1 MIEDG
6 KMDDRRS
13 RSSILNLRSST
24 NLLRDGWIVMT
35 FVRILRYVVLRAG
48 SLFVTVVIGVYLAIL
63 IANMGGYVD
72 EIRKAQIREQ
82 IGATMLADQKLRTMP
97 PTEVRRVIDQQIVLE
112 EKRLGL
118 DRPFLLRSFAYLS
131 DALTLSLGRAERL
144 TSDKGSRQV
153 RDIIL
158 ERLPATLLLFGT
170 ADLIVFFT
178 AIFAALFLSRRYGS
192 WLDKAVVALAP
203 TSSAP
208 AWFYGIFLILIF
220 ASLLRIL
227 PFGGMVDVP
236 PPESGLDYALSV
248 LQHLILPVSAI
259 LVGSLFISIYN
270 WRTFFLI
277 YSSED
282 YVEVAKAKGLPSGA
296 IERRY
301 ILRPTLPPIITSFA
315 FALIS
320 LWSGAIILET
330 VFSWPGLGRLLFQA
344 VGQFDTPVIIGSVVI
359 YAYLLALTVFL
370 LDIVYALVD
379 PRVKVGGE
387 AGRSL

>member
-1 MIEDG
+1 MAQTA
-6 KMDDRRS
+6 
-13 RSSILNLRSST
+13 SSG
-24 NLLRDGWIVMT
+24 LLKREQGASGRETLGRVM
-35 FVRILRYVVLRAG
+35 RYMAIRAV
-48 SLFVTVVIGVYLAIL
+48 SLFLTVVIGVYLSIL
-63 IANMGGYVD
+63 IANMGGFVD
-72 EIRKAQIREQ
+72 QIRKAQIREQ
-82 IGATMLADQKLRTMP
+82 VGATALADRSLRLLP
-97 PTEVRRVIDQQIVLE
+97 PAEIRRIIDQRIELE

-118 DRPFLLRSFAYLS
+118 DRPFIVRSFTYLT

-153 RDIIL
+153 RDVIL

-170 ADLIVFFT
+170 ADLIIFFV

-192 WLDKAVVALAP
+192 FLDKLIIALAP
-203 TSSAP
+203 TSAAP

-220 ASLLRIL
+220 ASVLRVL

-236 PPESGLDYALSV
+236 PPESAPAYALSV
-248 LQHLILPVSAI
+248 LKHLILPMAAMLI
-259 LVGSLFISIYN
+259 GSLFIAIYN

-315 FALIS
+315 FTLIS
-320 LWSGAIILET
+320 LWGGAIILET
-330 VFSWPGLGRLLFQA
+330 VFSWPGLGRLIFQA

-359 YAYLLALTVFL
+359 YAYLLGVTVFL
-370 LDIVYALVD
+370 LDILYALVD
-379 PRVKVGGE
+379 PRVKLGGE
-387 AGRSL
+387 TARTL

>member
-1 MIEDG
+1 
-6 KMDDRRS
+6 
-13 RSSILNLRSST
+13 
-24 NLLRDGWIVMT
+24 MT
-35 FVRILRYVVLRAG
+35 AIKTLRYLVLRAV
-48 SLFVTVVIGVYLAIL
+48 SLFVTVVVGVYLAIL

-72 EIRKAQIREQ
+72 QIRKAQIREQ
-82 IGATMLADQKLRTMP
+82 VGATMLSDPKLRAMP
-97 PTEVRRVIDQQIVLE
+97 PSEVRRVIDQQVELE

-118 DRPFLLRSFAYLS
+118 DRPFIVRSFTYLS

-153 RDIIL
+153 RAIIL

-170 ADLIVFFT
+170 AQMIVFFT

-192 WLDKAVVALAP
+192 FLDKMIVALAP
-203 TSSAP
+203 TSAAP
-208 AWFYGIFLILIF
+208 AWFYGIFLILFF
-220 ASLLRIL
+220 ASLLRLL

-236 PPESGLDYALSV
+236 PPESAPAYALSV
-248 LQHLILPVSAI
+248 LKHLILPVSAI
-259 LVGSLFISIYN
+259 LIGSLFIGIYN

-282 YVEVAKAKGLPSGA
+282 YVEVAKAKGLPSGM

-315 FALIS
+315 FTLIS

-330 VFSWPGLGRLLFQA
+330 VFSWPGLGRLLFHA
-344 VGQFDTPVIIGSVVI
+344 VGLFDTPVIIGSVVI

-370 LDIVYALVD
+370 LDILYALVD

>member
-1 MIEDG
+1 MADA
-6 KMDDRRS
+6 
-13 RSSILNLRSST
+13 SSATDVKSAP
-24 NLLRDGWIVMT
+24 IVSGRET
-35 FVRILRYVVLRAG
+35 LARILRYLVVRAV
-48 SLFVTVVIGVYLAIL
+48 SVFVTVVIGVYLSIL

-72 EIRKAQIREQ
+72 QIRKAEIREQ
-82 IGATMLADQKLRTMP
+82 VGTAAMADRNLRLLP
-97 PTEVRRVIDQQIVLE
+97 AAEVRRIIDERVELE

-118 DRPFLLRSFAYLS
+118 DRPFFLRSFQYLAN
-131 DALTLSLGRAERL
+131 ALTLSLGRAERI

-153 RDIIL
+153 RAIML
-158 ERLPATLLLFGT
+158 ERLPATLLLFGA
-170 ADLIVFFT
+170 ADLIVFFL
-178 AIFAALFLSRRYGS
+178 AIFVALFLSRRYGS
-192 WLDKAVVALAP
+192 WLDRAVVALAP
-203 TSSAP
+203 TSTAP
-208 AWFYGIFLILIF
+208 AWFYGIFLILFF
-220 ASLLRIL
+220 ASMLRIL

-236 PPESGLDYALSV
+236 PPETRAAYALSV
-248 LQHLILPVSAI
+248 LKHLVLPVTAMLI
-259 LVGSLFISIYN
+259 GSLFLSIYN

-315 FALIS
+315 FTLIS

-344 VGQFDTPVIIGSVVI
+344 IGQFDTPVIIGSVVI

-370 LDIVYALVD
+370 LDILYALVD
-379 PRVKVGGE
+379 PRVKIGGE
-387 AGRSL
+387 SGRSL

>member
-1 MIEDG
+1 
-6 KMDDRRS
+6 
-13 RSSILNLRSST
+13 
-24 NLLRDGWIVMT
+24 MT
-35 FVRILRYVVLRAG
+35 FIRLLRYVVLRAA
-48 SLFVTVVIGVYLAIL
+48 SLFITVVVGVYLAIL

-82 IGATMLADQKLRTMP
+82 VGATMLADQKLRTMP
-97 PTEVRRVIDQQIVLE
+97 PSEVRRVIDQQIALE

-178 AIFAALFLSRRYGS
+178 AIFVALFLSRRYGS
-192 WLDKAVVALAP
+192 WLDKIVVALAP

-220 ASLLRIL
+220 ASVFRIL

-236 PPESGLDYALSV
+236 PPESALEYGLSV

-282 YVEVAKAKGLPSGA
+282 YVEVAKAKGLPSGV

-344 VGQFDTPVIIGSVVI
+344 VGLFDTPVIIGSVVI
-359 YAYLLALTVFL
+359 YAYLLALTVFF
-370 LDIVYALVD
+370 LDILYALVD

>member
-1 MIEDG
+1 MERQRIAILYPQ
-6 KMDDRRS
+6 
-13 RSSILNLRSST
+13 SSILENALVDHWT
-24 NLLRDGWIVMT
+24 AMT
-35 FVRILRYVVLRAG
+35 FARVLRYIVVRAV
-48 SLFVTVVIGVYLAIL
+48 SLFVTVVVGVYLAIL

-82 IGATMLADQKLRTMP
+82 IGATVLADTKLRTLP
-97 PTEVRRVIDQQIVLE
+97 PSEVRQIIDQQIELE

-118 DRPFLLRSFAYLS
+118 DRPFLLRSFAYLR
-131 DALTLSLGRAERL
+131 DALSLSLGRAERL
-144 TSDKGSRQV
+144 TSDRGSRQV
-153 RDIIL
+153 RDIIV

-170 ADLIVFFT
+170 ADLIVFFV
-178 AIFAALFLSRRYGS
+178 AIFTALFLSRRYGS
-192 WLDKAVVALAP
+192 IGDKIVVALAP
-203 TSSAP
+203 TSAAP

-220 ASLLRIL
+220 ASMLRVL

-236 PPESGLDYALSV
+236 PPESTLAYALSV
-248 LQHLILPVSAI
+248 LEHLILPVAAI

-315 FALIS
+315 FTLIS

-330 VFSWPGLGRLLFQA
+330 VFGWPGLGRLLFQA
-344 VGQFDTPVIIGSVVI
+344 VGLFDTPVIIGSVVI

-387 AGRSL
+387 ATTSP

>member
-1 MIEDG
+1 
-6 KMDDRRS
+6 
-13 RSSILNLRSST
+13 
-24 NLLRDGWIVMT
+24 MT
-35 FVRILRYVVLRAG
+35 FVRVLRYIVLRAV
-48 SLFVTVVIGVYLAIL
+48 SLFVTVVVGVYLAIL

-82 IGATMLADQKLRTMP
+82 IGATVLADTKLRTLP
-97 PTEVRRVIDQQIVLE
+97 PSEVRQIIDQQIELE

-118 DRPFLLRSFAYLS
+118 DRPFLLRSFAYLR
-131 DALTLSLGRAERL
+131 DALSLSLGRAERI
-144 TSDKGSRQV
+144 TSDRGSRQV
-153 RDIIL
+153 RDIIV
-158 ERLPATLLLFGT
+158 ERLPATLLLFGA
-170 ADLIVFFT
+170 ADLIVFLV
-178 AIFAALFLSRRYGS
+178 AIFTALFLSRRYGS
-192 WLDKAVVALAP
+192 LWDRIVVALAP
-203 TSSAP
+203 TSAAP

-220 ASLLRIL
+220 ASMWRVL

-236 PPESGLDYALSV
+236 PPESTLAYALSV
-248 LQHLILPVSAI
+248 LQHLVLPVAAI

-315 FALIS
+315 FTLIS

-344 VGQFDTPVIIGSVVI
+344 VGLFDTPVIIGSVVI

-387 AGRSL
+387 TTTSL

>member
-1 MIEDG
+1 MAEIVAPAVLKAEQSG
-6 KMDDRRS
+6 
-13 RSSILNLRSST
+13 LRQEA
-24 NLLRDGWIVMT
+24 LARV
-35 FVRILRYVVLRAG
+35 LRYVVIRAV
-48 SLFVTVVIGVYLAIL
+48 SLFLTVVIGVYLSIL

-72 EIRKAQIREQ
+72 QIRKAQIREQ
-82 IGATMLADQKLRTMP
+82 VGTTVMADRNIRLLP
-97 PTEVRRVIDQQIVLE
+97 PAEMRRIIDERIELE

-118 DRPFLLRSFAYLS
+118 DRPFIVRSFTYLS
-131 DALTLSLGRAERL
+131 SALSLSLGRAERL

-153 RDIIL
+153 RDVIL

-170 ADLIVFFT
+170 TDLIVFFT
-178 AIFAALFLSRRYGS
+178 AIFVALFLSRRYGS
-192 WLDKAVVALAP
+192 FLDKAVIALAP
-203 TSSAP
+203 TSAAP

-220 ASLLRIL
+220 ASMLRLL

-236 PPESGLDYALSV
+236 PPESALGYAFSV
-248 LQHLILPVSAI
+248 LKHLVLPVLSMLI
-259 LVGSLFISIYN
+259 GSLFIAIYN

-282 YVEVAKAKGLPSGA
+282 YVEVAKAKGLPSA
-296 IERRY
+296 TIERRY

-315 FALIS
+315 FTLIS

-370 LDIVYALVD
+370 LDILYALVD
-379 PRVKVGGE
+379 PRVKLGGE
-387 AGRSL
+387 AGSL